1 MKKILAML
9 VTLSILLS
17 CLALPA
23 FAADKTCDCGN
34 LPIIVVSGMGAMP
47 FYLNEGT
54 SEETQFTFPP
64 KPDNIPKLVFKALGG
79 MLLSMVTFSLR
90 PVVNVAVDIALD
102 ILGIAACD
110 ADGNSLYP
118 VTPVIMDKAMSE
130 YPASTYANAGEA
142 EFSIVN
148 AAVEAVGADHTYFFN
163 YDWRLDPMD
172 NVDDLDAMITRAL
185 RETGH
190 DKVRLAAISMG
201 GVQTMTYLY
210 KYGHERID
218 TIWFLSAAWNGLL
231 FATNAF
237 SGDIRFDQDAF
248 FTWLQTL
255 EIGSEKTDAVM
266 DKLFGFLGKTP
277 LLRPMFTLTNK
288 LTEAVNGD
296 VALRVIRPTLGSTPG
311 MWCFVRDDKYEDAK
325 KLMLSDAS
333 ETFLR
338 RVDTYHYN
346 VLCKREELIADA
358 IADGVQ
364 VLVFSHYNNGCVPI
378 TASAKAHGD
387 SLIETT
393 CSSGGAT
400 VADCGDTLGDGYVQK
415 AHPEHD
421 HLSADGVID
430 ASTCT
435 LPDRTWFI
443 KNMNHVGCKNHSA
456 YWEMLRT
463 FFSMDEQPD
472 VFSDSRYPQ
481 FLETDAQT
489 QTALQPVR

>member
-1 MKKILAML
+1 MKK
-9 VTLSILLS
+9 
-17 CLALPA
+17 CLALLIALCITLSCCMLPVS
-23 FAADKTCDCGN
+23 AASAECGCGH
-34 LPIIVVSGMGAMP
+34 LPIVVVSGMGAMP

-64 KPDNIPKLVFKALGG
+64 APDNVPKLVLKVFGG
-79 MLLSMVTFSLR
+79 LFRSLFTFSLR

-118 VTPVIMDKAMSE
+118 VTPVTMDKAMSE
-130 YPASTYANAGEA
+130 YDKSTYANAGSA

-163 YDWRLDPMD
+163 YDWRLDPLD
-172 NVDDLDAMITRAL
+172 NVDDLDAFITRVL
-185 RETGH
+185 KETGH
-190 DKVRLAAISMG
+190 EKVRLAAISMG
-201 GVQTMTYLY
+201 GVQTMAYLY
-210 KYGHERID
+210 KYGHDRID

-237 SGDIRFDQDAF
+237 SGDIQFNQDAF

-255 EIGSEKTDAVM
+255 EIGSAKTDAVF
-266 DKLFGFLGKTP
+266 DKFFGFCRTAALLKP
-277 LLRPMFTLTNK
+277 LFSLTNR
-288 LTEAVNGD
+288 LTDAVNGD
-296 VALRVIRPTLGSTPG
+296 VEQRVIRPTLGSTPG
-311 MWCFVRDDKYEDAK
+311 MWCFVRDDKFEQAK

-333 ETFLR
+333 ETFLKR
-338 RVDTYHYN
+338 IDTYHYN
-346 VLCKREELIADA
+346 VLNRREALIADA

-400 VADCGDTLGDGYVQK
+400 VADCGDTLGEGYVQK
-415 AHPEHD
+415 AHKEHN

-435 LPDRTWFI
+435 LPDRTWFV
-443 KNMNHVGCKNHSA
+443 KNMNHVGCNNHSG

-463 FFSMDEQPD
+463 FFSMDVQPD

-481 FLETDAQT
+481 FMQTDPATQMSLE
-489 QTALQPVR
+489 PVR